1 MKKTL
6 AIYLLLISGC
16 SFMGGSRFTPPEVRP
31 VEVITISKPA
41 PMYHPPLPPAVKGVP
56 VEWKVLTPDTME
68 EYLNDL
74 KAGEA
79 PVNAWYSL
87 TTKGYENLSNN
98 VAQIQR
104 YIQQVLSIIKYYRDL
119 DKARQEESSSGPAK
133 ADAGAENR

>member
-31 VEVITISKPA
+31 VEVVTISKPA
-41 PMYHPPLPPAVKGVP
+41 PMYHPPLQPAVKGVP

-104 YIQQVLSIIKYYRDL
+104 YIQQVLSIIEYYRDL

-133 ADAGAENR
+133 ADAGAEDR